1 MFYILEQT
9 TYSAGAINLTQ
20 HWPNINIASA
30 NLPEFILKEIVCG
43 RTNLNY
49 TGSST

>member
-30 NLPEFILKEIVCG
+30 DLPEFILKEIV
-43 RTNLNY
+43 LIK
-49 TGSST
+49 